1 MSSSDLRETA
11 LPRARSSPCVG
22 LWFRSPRISPGVRG
36 LLLARAR
43 ASSWARLDSMPVTFA
58 VARDCCPAAAA
69 RGLVTVVSDNGSPSY
84 PGASV
89 AALMPP
95 RVGNRNAAPT
105 PYSVRSGPTRT
116 KRHRL
121 CRGTPG
127 RRRGAF
133 GRLVKTRVE
142 QGAAAC
148 ASVRRSHAPSPRVP
162 ARLNAATHCCCVAG
176 TKERVSV
183 THGPAHTEQH

>member
-1 MSSSDLRETA
+1 MMSSSDLRETA
-11 LPRARSSPCVG
+11 LPLARSSPCVG

-133 GRLVKTRVE
+133 GRVVKTRHKQE
-142 QGAAAC
+142 WAAC
-148 ASVRRSHAPSPRVP
+148 ASARRSRTRPHRASRRASERCYPLLLCGRKRKS
-162 ARLNAATHCCCVAG
+162 ATA
-176 TKERVSV
+176 
-183 THGPAHTEQH
+183 